1 MGLNPLES
9 AMEIIRGFLDAVA
22 SDFITSGMKYMSKYI
37 SAPTDFNKIP
47 HFDELMLGTQA
58 IGSTLVIVFLY
69 LRSF

>member
-1 MGLNPLES
+1 MAIMLRKEP
-9 AMEIIRGFLDAVA
+9 AVA

-69 LRSF
+69 LRLHGNRSKK